1 MSYLTPPQVAKLL
14 KVRREKVVGW
24 IKAGK
29 LRAIDVAEGGS
40 RNLYRVSQAALD
52 EFEKAQQVMPLQRA
66 PRRPRPHSED
76 VVYFR

>member
-1 MSYLTPPQVAKLL
+1 MTYYTPPQVAKLL
-14 KVRREKVVGW
+14 KVRRDKVVRW

-52 EFEKAQQVMPLQRA
+52 EFEKAQQVKSLPPS
-66 PRRPRPHSED
+66 PRRQRRPSED